1 MKELKKIYSD
11 ENNLMEFGKRMY
23 QLWKCLPSELSEEEP
38 CIILRYADDPL
49 SWGDEKQCRELYEK
63 ALFYYDNR

>member
-1 MKELKKIYSD
+1 
-11 ENNLMEFGKRMY
+11 MY
-23 QLWKCLPSELSEEEP
+23 QLWQYLPSELSEKEP
-38 CIILRYADDPL
+38 FDILCYADDLL